1 MFTFFK
7 FHKIQS
13 NNKLVTLIFLGWSWK
28 NVFEACLYPTSSC
41 QCMSVIAPKSN
52 LSLFMFSLSQV
63 LSLSIAWKLRS
74 HSAEVIENV
83 HVITNRTNMLRKS
96 FHCISYLLLPMYL
109 TDRWK
114 LLSTTCAAKV
124 EILDLHHLYLSNLF
138 HTLPESGKYQHFS
151 LNFSEHKTDGVK
163 INNFAVLQLNY

>member
-28 NVFEACLYPTSSC
+28 NVFEACLYPTSYC

-114 LLSTTCAAKV
+114 LLPTTCAAKV

>member
-1 MFTFFK
+1 
-7 FHKIQS
+7 
-13 NNKLVTLIFLGWSWK
+13 
-28 NVFEACLYPTSSC
+28 
-41 QCMSVIAPKSN
+41 MSVIAPKSN
-52 LSLFMFSLSQV
+52 LSLFIFSLSQV
-63 LSLSIAWKLRS
+63 LSLSIVRKLRS

-114 LLSTTCAAKV
+114 LLPTTCAAKV